1 MMKKKEKKK
10 VCRFK
15 KKKKNMS
22 SPSNLTTAA
31 VLLQGTSPDAFGG
44 VPGVKTEAD
53 SGAERLQ
60 VAFTAIPPQALQ
72 QICAWV
78 TGGASVAIST
88 TGTKPIPL
96 SRNTSVPLR
105 VIDLM
110 ENQLGP
116 DATEKLCVALET
128 SLAEEVRIRFN
139 NIGRPGA
146 DGLASVV
153 TVSPRLRILD
163 IRGNSLTGPDMRK
176 LLKAI
181 SYSTTIAS
189 VELGGNNLGPEGC
202 QMLATALERNASVTS
217 LDVSKNQIGFE
228 GAQKIAVLLSLPTCG
243 IRLLEISDNR
253 IGAAGVEAIFEGIK
267 NGQSVLERFSCSSNS
282 IGNSPSTMKALN
294 EVLLVHRS
302 LTTLDLR
309 HNNIPGSALAWLGDG
324 IASCARLAGISLGGN
339 PLGRDGITQKLC
351 QSLALSE
358 TLISLDLS
366 SCGLESPGC
375 TQIATVVSTSRT
387 LTDLNLA
394 NNSIDD
400 GGADAV
406 AKVLP
411 HARRLLT
418 LDLSMNNISVGGAS
432 MLMEAIQLA
441 PKLTGLAL
449 HGNTIGRAMQMKVD
463 AVLSRRRPEDYIRS
477 SNAMPPHR
485 KPATLPLE

>member
-1 MMKKKEKKK
+1 MSA
-10 VCRFK
+10 
-15 KKKKNMS
+15 S
-22 SPSNLTTAA
+22 SPSASVNPTTAV
-31 VLLQGTSPDAFGG
+31 VLLQGASPDAFGG

-60 VAFTAIPPQALQ
+60 VAFTGIPPQALQ
-72 QICAWV
+72 QICVWV
-78 TGGASVAIST
+78 SGGASVSIST

-96 SRNTSVPLR
+96 SRNANIPVR
-105 VIDLM
+105 VVDLM

-116 DATEKLCVALET
+116 DSTEKLCVALET
-128 SLAEEVRIRFN
+128 SLVEEIRIRFN
-139 NIGRPGA
+139 SIGRPGA

-153 TVSPRLRILD
+153 TVSPRLHILD
-163 IRGNSLTGPDMRK
+163 IRGNSLTGADMRK

-181 SYSTTIAS
+181 SYSTTITT
-189 VELGGNNLGPEGC
+189 VELGGNNLGPDGC
-202 QMLATALERNASVTS
+202 QMLATALERNASVTA
-217 LDVSKNQIGFE
+217 LDASKNQIGFE
-228 GAQKIAVLLSLPTCG
+228 GAQKLAVLLALPTCG

-253 IGAAGVEAIFEGIK
+253 IGAAGVEAILEGIR

-294 EVLLVHRS
+294 EVLLVHRA
-302 LTTLDLR
+302 LTALDLR
-309 HNNIPGSALAWLGDG
+309 HNGIPGANLTVLSDG
-324 IASCARLAGISLGGN
+324 VASCARLATLSFGGN
-339 PLGRDGITQKLC
+339 PIGRDGITQKLS
-351 QSLALSE
+351 QYLSMSE
-358 TLISLDLS
+358 TLLALDLS

-375 TQIATVVSTSRT
+375 TQIATLVSTSRT

-394 NNSIDD
+394 NNGIDD
-400 GGADAV
+400 GGADAM

-411 HARRLLT
+411 HSRRLVT
-418 LDLSMNNISVGGAS
+418 LDLSMNNISIGGAS

-449 HGNTIGRAMQMKVD
+449 HGNSIGRAMQMKVD
-463 AVLSRRRPEDYIRS
+463 AVLSRRRPDDYIRS

>member
-1 MMKKKEKKK
+1 M
-10 VCRFK
+10 
-15 KKKKNMS
+15 
-22 SPSNLTTAA
+22 LTTAINPSTA
-31 VLLQGTSPDAFGG
+31 SVLIQGAAPDSYGG
-44 VPGVKTEAD
+44 VPGVKTETD
-53 SGAERLQ
+53 SSAERLQ

-78 TGGASVAIST
+78 GGGPSVSIST

-96 SRNTSVPLR
+96 SRNMNVPLR

-128 SLAEEVRIRFN
+128 SLVEEVRIRFN

-153 TVSPRLRILD
+153 TVSPRLKILD

-181 SYSTTIAS
+181 SYSTTITS

-217 LDVSKNQIGFE
+217 LDLYKNQIGFE
-228 GAQKIAVLLSLPTCG
+228 GAQKLAALLSLPTCG
-243 IRLLEISDNR
+243 IRFLEISDNK
-253 IGAAGVEAIFEGIK
+253 IGGAGIEAIFEGVK
-267 NGQSVLERFSCSSNS
+267 SSQSVLERLACSSNA
-282 IGNSPSTMKALN
+282 IGNSTTAIKTLN

-302 LTTLDLR
+302 LSALDMR
-309 HNNIPGSALAWLGDG
+309 HNGIPGTLLTHLAEGV
-324 IASCARLAGISLGGN
+324 ASCPRLSSISLGGN
-339 PLGRDGITQKLC
+339 PIGRDGITQKLV
-351 QSLALSE
+351 QSLSFSE
-358 TLISLDLS
+358 TLLSLDLS
-366 SCGLESPGC
+366 SCSLESPGC
-375 TQIATVVSTSRT
+375 TQIAGLVSTSRT
-387 LTDLNLA
+387 ITDLNLA
-394 NNSIDD
+394 NNGIDD
-400 GGADAV
+400 GGADAM

-411 HARRLLT
+411 HSKRLVT
-418 LDLSMNNISVGGAS
+418 LDLSMNHISIGGAS

-449 HGNTIGRAMQMKVD
+449 HGNSIGRAMQMKVD
-463 AVLSRRRPEDYIRS
+463 AVLGRRRPEDYIRS

-485 KPATLPLE
+485 KPAMLPLE